1 MIEFRLAHMM
11 VERGMKGKDLAIAV
25 GITARSVSRLKNRRS
40 PKLIDTETLD
50 KLCDALN
57 CEPGDLL
64 KRKRVEP

>member
-1 MIEFRLAHMM
+1 MIEFRLAVVMAEKK
-11 VERGMKGKDLAIAV
+11 VRPKELAELAGLHYQTV
-25 GITARSVSRLKNRRS
+25 LNALRNPQRV
-40 PKLIDTETLD
+40 DFETLD